1 MKVPVSWLKD
11 YVDITM
17 DIEELA
23 ERMTLAGLEVASI
36 DHIGSQWDR
45 ERIFV
50 GEVLRVEKHPNADRL
65 TVVSVEYGA
74 SEPMSVVTGAPN
86 LKVGESGQ
94 KVAFAIAGARLI
106 DGYSKELKYL
116 TLKPSTIRGIPSEGM
131 VCSEKELGLS
141 EEHTGILILDEDA
154 PVGTPLVNYM
164 GDVVLD
170 LDLTPNL
177 ARCFSIIG
185 VAREVAALTRQKL
198 RVDTPEM
205 EALGEPVDDQVEI
218 EIADPDLCPRYS
230 ATLIRDV
237 TIGPSP
243 QWVQRRL
250 LLSGMRPINNI
261 VDITNY
267 VMLEWG
273 QPLHAF
279 DYDTLRNRKGQAASS
294 DGELPVIIVRRAN
307 PGETMLTLDGMR
319 RDLAEDMLLITDGG
333 GPVAIAGVMG
343 GFESEVT
350 DRTRN
355 ILLEAA
361 NFNYVNN
368 RRTSQVLKLFS
379 EASARFGRGVP
390 ASMTIPAAKRATEL
404 MRQLGGGT
412 IARGIADAYPVR
424 QEKGTVEITAR
435 EVERIAGIE
444 ISDEGIAE
452 ILESLGFE
460 CEKRG
465 DGISATVP
473 DHRLD
478 VSLPAD
484 LVEEVAR
491 VYGYDRIPVTLMAD
505 ELPPQERNESLEQ
518 EEFVRDVLVGCG
530 LQEVITYSITNLDA
544 VRKLD
549 PEGLPPAEADYIRLA
564 NPLSSEREF
573 MRRTLM
579 NCLLE
584 TVRDNI
590 RYTDRVAIFEVGRVY
605 HPVEGEILPCEVRRL
620 GIAMTGPREGPYWV
634 EKQTLSMDFF
644 DLKGVIEALL
654 SRLGIKEWHLEP
666 AKSPTFH
673 PGRVAQ
679 LIMGNDEAGILGE
692 VNPKVRDAFDL
703 SQYPQQPICLSELNL
718 EVLLAHACLVGQV
731 LPISRFP
738 SLSEDLAIVVD
749 EDIPAQ
755 RVQEVICRAGGKYLI
770 RAELFDLYHGPQV
783 PPGKKSLA
791 YSLTYRA
798 LDRTLTPE
806 DITRLRDR
814 ILRALERELQ
824 GKLRA

>member
-1 MKVPVSWLKD
+1 MKVPISWLRD

-36 DHIGSQWDR
+36 EHTGSQWDR
-45 ERIFV
+45 EKIFV
-50 GEVLRVEKHPNADRL
+50 GEVLGVEKHPNADRL
-65 TVVSVEYGA
+65 TVVSVDYGA
-74 SEPMSVVTGAPN
+74 GEPMNVVTGAPN
-86 LKVGESGQ
+86 LRVGEKGQ

-106 DGYSKELKYL
+106 DGYSKELRYI
-116 TLKPSTIRGIPSEGM
+116 TLKPGKIRGVRSEGM

-141 EEHTGILILDEDA
+141 DEHTGILLLDEDA
-154 PVGTPLVNYM
+154 PVGTPLMDYM
-164 GDVVLD
+164 GDIVLD

-198 RVDTPEM
+198 RVEIPEM
-205 EALGEPVDDQVEI
+205 EALGEPIEDQVEI
-218 EIADPDLCPRYS
+218 EIADPDLCFRYS

-237 TIGPSP
+237 KIGPSP
-243 QWVQRRL
+243 KWMQRRL

-279 DYDTLRNRKGQAASS
+279 DYDALRNRRGHAGSS
-294 DGELPVIIVRRAN
+294 GGEPPVIIVRRAKH
-307 PGETMLTLDGMR
+307 GETMTTLDGIQ
-319 RDLAEDMLLITDGG
+319 RDLTADMLLITDGG

-350 DRTRN
+350 ERTKN

-361 NFNYVNN
+361 SFSNINN
-368 RRTSQVLKLFS
+368 RRTSQALKLSS

-390 ASMTIPAAKRATEL
+390 ASTTIPAAKKATEL

-412 IARGIADAYPVR
+412 IAKGIADVYPVR
-424 QEKGTVEITAR
+424 QEKSTVEITAR
-435 EVERIAGIE
+435 EVERIAGVRIGE
-444 ISDEGIAE
+444 EGITE
-452 ILESLGFE
+452 ILESLGFR

-465 DGISATVP
+465 DVICATVP

-478 VSLPAD
+478 ISLSAD
-484 LVEEVAR
+484 LVEEVVR
-491 VYGYDRIPVTLMAD
+491 IYGYDRIPATLMGD

-518 EEFVRDVLVGCG
+518 EEFVRDVMVGCG
-530 LQEVITYSITNLDA
+530 LQEVITYSITNLEA
-544 VRKLD
+544 VGKLD
-549 PEGLPPAEADYIRLA
+549 PEGAPPREADYIRLA

-579 NCLLE
+579 NSLLE
-584 TVRDNI
+584 TVRDNV

-605 HPVEGEILPCEVRRL
+605 HPVAGEILPSELRRL
-620 GIAMTGPREGPYWV
+620 GIAMTGPREAPFWLKK
-634 EKQTLSMDFF
+634 ETSSINFF
-644 DLKGVIEALL
+644 DLKGVIETLL
-654 SRLGIKEWHLEP
+654 SRLGITGWHLEST
-666 AKSPTFH
+666 KSPTFH

-679 LIMGNDEAGILGE
+679 LIMANGEAGILGE
-692 VNPKVRDAFDL
+692 VHPKVLDAFDL
-703 SQYPQQPICLSELNL
+703 SQDPLKPICLAELDL
-718 EVLLAHACLVGQV
+718 EMLIAHACLVGQ
-731 LPISRFP
+731 LAPISRFP

-749 EDIPAQ
+749 GDIPAQ
-755 RVQEVICRAGGKYLI
+755 RVQEVIHRAGGRYLV
-770 RAELFDLYHGPQV
+770 RARLFDLYQGPQV

-806 DITRLRDR
+806 DVNRIRDR
-814 ILRALERELQ
+814 ILRALDRELQ
-824 GKLRA
+824 GKLRT

>member
-1 MKVPVSWLKD
+1 MKVPISWLRD

-23 ERMTLAGLEVASI
+23 ERMTLAGLEVASVE
-36 DHIGSQWDR
+36 HIGTQWDR
-45 ERIFV
+45 EKIFV
-50 GEVLRVEKHPNADRL
+50 GQVLRIEEHPNADRL
-65 TVVSVEYGA
+65 TVVTVDYGA
-74 SEPMSVVTGAPN
+74 GEPMSVVTGAPN
-86 LKVGESGQ
+86 LRVGQKGQ

-106 DGYSKELKYL
+106 DGYSQELRYSA
-116 TLKPSTIRGIPSEGM
+116 LKPSKIRGISSEGM

-141 EEHTGILILDEDA
+141 DEHTGILLLDEDA
-154 PVGTPLVNYM
+154 PVGTPLVEYV
-164 GDVVLD
+164 GDIVLD
-170 LDLTPNL
+170 IDLTPNL
-177 ARCFSIIG
+177 ARCFSMTG
-185 VAREVAALTRQKL
+185 VAREVASLTRQRL
-198 RVDTPEM
+198 RADIPEM
-205 EALGEPVDDQVEI
+205 EALGEPIQGQVEI
-218 EIADPDLCPRYS
+218 EIADPDLCFRYS

-237 TIGPSP
+237 KIGPSP
-243 QWVQRRL
+243 RWMEGRL

-279 DYDTLRNRKGQAASS
+279 DYDMLRNRKGHAGVS
-294 DGELPVIIVRRAN
+294 DDGPPVIIVRRAK
-307 PGETMLTLDGMR
+307 PGEAMTTLDGIQR
-319 RDLAEDMLLITDGG
+319 PLTEDMLLITDGG

-350 DRTRN
+350 ERTKN

-361 NFNYVNN
+361 SFNHINN
-368 RRTSQVLKLFS
+368 RQTSQALKLSS

-390 ASMTIPAAKRATEL
+390 ASLTVPAAKRATEL

-412 IARGIADAYPVR
+412 IAKGVADVYPVR
-424 QEKGTVEITAR
+424 QEKKIVEISTR
-435 EVERIAGIE
+435 EVERITGIG
-444 ISDEGIAE
+444 IGDEGIME
-452 ILESLGFE
+452 ILESLDFR

-465 DGISATVP
+465 DVISATVP

-478 VSLPAD
+478 ISLPAD

-491 VYGYDRIPVTLMAD
+491 IYGYDRIPTTLMGD
-505 ELPPQERNESLEQ
+505 ELPPQGRNESLEK
-518 EEFVRDVLVGCG
+518 EESVRDVMAGCG

-544 VRKLD
+544 VGKLH
-549 PEGLPPAEADYIRLA
+549 PEDVPPREADYVRLA

-584 TVRDNI
+584 TMRDNL

-605 HPVEGEILPCEVRRL
+605 HPVEGEILPRELRRL
-620 GIAMTGPREGPYWV
+620 GIAMTGPREALSWL
-634 EKQTLSMDFF
+634 EKEASSMDFF
-644 DLKGVIEALL
+644 DLKGVIEVLL
-654 SRLGIKEWHLEP
+654 GRLGIRKWHLEP
-666 AKSPTFH
+666 AKSATFH
-673 PGRVAQ
+673 PGRTAR
-679 LIMGNDEAGILGE
+679 LITGKGEAGILGE
-692 VNPKVRDAFDL
+692 VHPKVIDAFDL
-703 SQYPQQPICLSELNL
+703 SQYPQQPVCLAELDL
-718 EVLLAHACLVGQV
+718 EMLLEDACLAGE
-731 LPISRFP
+731 LASISRFP

-755 RVQEVICRAGGKYLI
+755 GVQEVIHRAGGKFLVG
-770 RAELFDLYHGPQV
+770 AELFDLYQGPQV
-783 PPGKKSLA
+783 SPGKKSLA

-806 DITRLRDR
+806 DVNRLRNR
-814 ILRALERELQ
+814 ILRALEKELQ
-824 GKLRA
+824 GRLRA

>member
-1 MKVPVSWLKD
+1 MKVPISWLRD

-36 DHIGSQWDR
+36 EHSGSQWDQ
-45 ERIFV
+45 EKIFV
-50 GEVLRVEKHPNADRL
+50 GEVVRVEKHPNADRL
-65 TVVSVEYGA
+65 TVVTVDYGA
-74 SEPMSVVTGAPN
+74 GKPMSVVTGAPN
-86 LKVGESGQ
+86 LRVGQKGE

-106 DGYSKELKYL
+106 DGYSQELKYT
-116 TLKPSTIRGIPSEGM
+116 TLKPSKIRGIPSEGM

-141 EEHTGILILDEDA
+141 DEHTGILLLDEDA
-154 PVGTPLVNYM
+154 PVGVPLVEYM
-164 GDVVLD
+164 GDTVLD

-177 ARCFSIIG
+177 ARCFSVIG
-185 VAREVAALTRQKL
+185 VAREVAPLTGKKL
-198 RVDTPEM
+198 RVGIPQM
-205 EALGEPVDDQVEI
+205 KALGEPIQGQVEI
-218 EIADPDLCPRYS
+218 EIDDPDLCFRYS
-230 ATLIRDV
+230 ATLIRDIK
-237 TIGPSP
+237 IGPSP
-243 QWVQRRL
+243 LWML

-279 DYDTLRNRKGQAASS
+279 DYDMLRNRRGHVGVS
-294 DGELPVIIVRRAN
+294 DGNPPVIIVRRAK
-307 PGETMLTLDGMR
+307 PGEPMRTLDGIQR
-319 RDLAEDMLLITDGG
+319 TFTEDMLLITDGG

-350 DRTRN
+350 GRTKN

-361 NFNYVNN
+361 SFSHINN
-368 RRTSQVLKLFS
+368 RRTSQALKLSS

-390 ASMTIPAAKRATEL
+390 ASLTVPAAKRATDL

-412 IARGIADAYPVR
+412 IAKGVVDVYPVK
-424 QEKGTVEITAR
+424 QEKRVVKITAR
-435 EVERIAGIE
+435 EVERITGIG
-444 ISDEGIAE
+444 IGDEGMVE
-452 ILESLGFE
+452 ILESLDFR
-460 CEKRG
+460 CKKRK
-465 DGISATVP
+465 DVISATVP

-478 VSLPAD
+478 ISLPAD

-491 VYGYDRIPVTLMAD
+491 IYGYDRIPATLMGD
-505 ELPPQERNESLEQ
+505 ELPPQERNESLEK
-518 EEFVRDVLVGCG
+518 EEFVRDVMVGCG
-530 LQEVITYSITNLDA
+530 LQEVITYSITNLEAVGKVGPGDA
-544 VRKLD
+544 
-549 PEGLPPAEADYIRLA
+549 PPREADYIRLA

-573 MRRTLM
+573 MRRSLM

-584 TVRDNI
+584 AVRDNA

-605 HPVEGEILPCEVRRL
+605 HPVEGEILPRESRRL
-620 GIAMTGPREGPYWV
+620 GIAMTGPREAPFWL
-634 EKQTLSMDFF
+634 EKETSSMDFF
-644 DLKGVIEALL
+644 DLKGVIEILL
-654 SRLGIKEWHLEP
+654 NRLGIREGHLRP

-673 PGRVAQ
+673 PGRAAQ
-679 LIMGNDEAGILGE
+679 LVSGEGEVGILGE
-692 VNPKVRDAFDL
+692 VHPKVLEAFDL
-703 SQYPQQPICLSELNL
+703 SQPPQQPVCLGELDL
-718 EVLLAHACLVGQV
+718 EMLLAHAFLVGK
-731 LPISRFP
+731 LAPISRFP

-755 RVQEVICRAGGKYLI
+755 RVQEVIQRAGGKFLVG
-770 RAELFDLYHGPQV
+770 AELFDLYQGPQV
-783 PPGKKSLA
+783 SPGKKSLA
-791 YSLTYRA
+791 YSVTYRA

-806 DITRLRDR
+806 DVNRIRDR

>member
-1 MKVPVSWLKD
+1 MKVPISWLKD

-17 DIEELA
+17 DVEELA

-36 DHIGSQWDR
+36 EHIGSQWDR
-45 ERIFV
+45 EKIFV

-65 TVVSVEYGA
+65 TVVSVDYGA
-74 SEPMSVVTGAPN
+74 GEPMDVVTGAPN
-86 LKVGESGQ
+86 LRVGQKGQ

-106 DGYSKELKYL
+106 DGYSKELRY
-116 TLKPSTIRGIPSEGM
+116 TSLKPSTIRGIRSEGM

-141 EEHTGILILDEDA
+141 DEHTGILLLDEDA
-154 PVGTPLVNYM
+154 PVGTPIVDYM
-164 GDVVLD
+164 GDIVLD

-185 VAREVAALTRQKL
+185 AAREVAALTRQNP
-198 RVDTPEM
+198 RIGTPEM
-205 EALGEPVDDQVEI
+205 ETLGEPIQGQVEL
-218 EIADPDLCPRYS
+218 EIADPDLCFRYS

-243 QWVQRRL
+243 KWMQRRL

-279 DYDTLRNRKGQAASS
+279 DYDALRNRRGHVGSS
-294 DGELPVIIVRRAN
+294 GGEPPVIIVRRAK
-307 PGETMLTLDGMR
+307 PGEAMTTLDGIH
-319 RDLAEDMLLITDGG
+319 RDLTEDMLLITDGG

-350 DRTRN
+350 ERTEN

-361 NFNYVNN
+361 SFSHINN
-368 RRTSQVLKLFS
+368 RRTSQALKLSS

-412 IARGIADAYPVR
+412 IAKGVADVYPAR
-424 QEKGTVEITAR
+424 QEKRTVEITAH
-435 EVERIAGIE
+435 EVERIAGIT
-444 ISDEGIAE
+444 IDDEAITE
-452 ILESLGFE
+452 ILESLDFR

-465 DGISATVP
+465 DVICAAVP

-478 VSLPAD
+478 ISLPAD

-491 VYGYDRIPVTLMAD
+491 IYGYDRIPATLMGD

-518 EEFVRDVLVGCG
+518 EEFVRDVMVASG
-530 LQEVITYSITNLDA
+530 LQEVVTYSITNLEA

-549 PEGLPPAEADYIRLA
+549 PGAALPREADYIRLA
-564 NPLSSEREF
+564 NPLSSEREV
-573 MRRTLM
+573 MRRSLI

-584 TVRDNI
+584 TVRDNV
-590 RYTDRVAIFEVGRVY
+590 RYTDRVAIFEIGRVY
-605 HPVEGEILPCEVRRL
+605 HPVEGEVLPRELRRL
-620 GIAMTGPREGPYWV
+620 GIAMTGPRETPSWL
-634 EKQTLSMDFF
+634 EKETNPMDFF
-644 DLKGVIEALL
+644 DLKGVTETLL
-654 SRLGIKEWHLEP
+654 RRLGIRKWHLEP
-666 AKSPTFH
+666 AKSSTFH

-679 LIMGNDEAGILGE
+679 LIIGNGEAGILGE
-692 VNPKVRDAFDL
+692 VHPKVLDAFDL
-703 SQYPQQPICLSELNL
+703 SQYPQQPICLAELDL
-718 EVLLAHACLVGQV
+718 EMLLTQARLVDE
-731 LPISRFP
+731 LIPISRFP

-755 RVQEVICRAGGKYLI
+755 RVLELIHQAGGKYLV
-770 RAELFDLYHGPQV
+770 RAELFDLYQGPQV

-806 DITRLRDR
+806 DVSRIRDR
-814 ILRALERELQ
+814 ILRTLERELQ
-824 GKLRA
+824 GRLRT

>member
-1 MKVPVSWLKD
+1 MKVPISWLKE

-17 DIEELA
+17 DIEDLA

-36 DHIGSQWDR
+36 EHFGSQWDR

-65 TVVSVEYGA
+65 TVVSVDYGA
-74 SEPMSVVTGAPN
+74 GEPMSVVTGAPN
-86 LKVGESGQ
+86 LKVGDMGQ
-94 KVAFAIAGARLI
+94 RVAFAIAGARLI
-106 DGYSKELKYL
+106 DGYSKELKYA
-116 TLKPSTIRGIPSEGM
+116 TLKPSTIRGVPSEGM

-141 EEHTGILILDEDA
+141 DEHTGILLLDGDA
-154 PVGTPLVNYM
+154 PVGTPLVDYM
-164 GDVVLD
+164 GDIVLD

-185 VAREVAALTRQKL
+185 VAREVAALTRQEL
-198 RVDTPEM
+198 RVNTPEM
-205 EALGEPVDDQVEI
+205 EAHGNPIEGQIEV
-218 EIADPDLCPRYS
+218 EIADPDLCYRYS
-230 ATLIRDV
+230 ATLIKDV
-237 TIGPSP
+237 AIGPSP
-243 QWVQRRL
+243 KWMQRRL

-279 DYDTLRNRKGQAASS
+279 DYDMLRNRKGHVGSS
-294 DGELPVIIVRRAN
+294 GGGPPVIIVRRSE
-307 PGETMLTLDGMR
+307 PRETMVTLDGMQR
-319 RDLAEDMLLITDGG
+319 QLTEDMLLITDGG

-350 DRTRN
+350 ERTRN

-361 NFNYVNN
+361 SFNNVNN
-368 RRTSQVLKLFS
+368 RRTSQALKLSS

-390 ASMTIPAAKRATEL
+390 SSMTIPAAERATEL

-412 IARGIADAYPVR
+412 IAQGIADVYPVK
-424 QEKGTVEITAR
+424 QEERTVEITAR
-435 EVERIAGIE
+435 EVERIAGIHIGNKE
-444 ISDEGIAE
+444 ITE
-452 ILESLGFE
+452 ILEGLGFR

-465 DGISATVP
+465 KAILAAVP

-478 VSLPAD
+478 LSLPAD

-491 VYGYDRIPVTLMAD
+491 IYGYDRVPVTLMAD
-505 ELPPQERNESLEQ
+505 ELPPQQRNESLEQ
-518 EEFVRDVLVGCG
+518 EEFVRDVMVGCG
-530 LQEVITYSITNLDA
+530 LQEVITYSITNLEA
-544 VRKLD
+544 VSKLD
-549 PEGLPPAEADYIRLA
+549 PEGVPPAKADYIRLA

-584 TVRDNI
+584 TIRDNI

-605 HPVEGEILPCEVRRL
+605 HPVEGEILPREVRRL

-634 EKQTLSMDFF
+634 EGETSSMDFF
-644 DLKGVIEALL
+644 DLKGVIEALIG
-654 SRLGIKEWHLEP
+654 RLGISEWHLEP
-666 AKSPTFH
+666 EKSPPFH

-679 LIMGNDEAGILGE
+679 LMVQDGEAGVLGE
-692 VNPKVRDAFDL
+692 VHPKVLDAFDL
-703 SQYPQQPICLSELNL
+703 SQNPQQAVCLAELDL
-718 EVLLAHACLVGQV
+718 ETLLRHACPVGQLV
-731 LPISRFP
+731 PISRFP

-755 RVQEVICRAGGKYLI
+755 RVKEVIGRAAGKYLV
-770 RAELFDLYHGPQV
+770 RAELFDLYRGPQV
-783 PPGKKSLA
+783 PSGKKSLA
-791 YSLTYRA
+791 YSLTYQA

-806 DITRLRDR
+806 DVGRIRDR

-824 GKLRA
+824 GKLRT

>member
-1 MKVPVSWLKD
+1 MKVPVSWVKD
-11 YVDITM
+11 YVDIGI
-17 DIEELA
+17 DIEDLA

-45 ERIFV
+45 EKIFV
-50 GEVLRVEKHPNADRL
+50 GEVLRIEKHPNADRL

-106 DGYSKELKYL
+106 DGYSKELKYI
-116 TLKPSTIRGIPSEGM
+116 TLKPSTIRGISSEGM

-141 EEHTGILILDEDA
+141 EEHTGILVLDEDA
-154 PVGTPLVNYM
+154 PVGTPLVDYI

-177 ARCFSIIG
+177 ARCFSIMG
-185 VAREVAALTRQKL
+185 VAREVAALTRQRL

-218 EIADPDLCPRYS
+218 EIADSDLCPRYS

-243 QWVQRRL
+243 QWMQRRL
-250 LLSGMRPINNI
+250 LLSGMRPINSI

-279 DYDTLRNRKGQAASS
+279 DYDTLRNRKGQAGSS
-294 DGELPVIIVRRAN
+294 NGLPVIIVRRAK
-307 PGETMLTLDGMR
+307 PGETMVTLDGMR

-350 DRTRN
+350 ERTRN

-368 RRTSQVLKLFS
+368 RRTSQALKLFS

-412 IARGIADAYPVR
+412 IARGVADAYPVR

-452 ILESLGFE
+452 ILESLGFA
-460 CEKRG
+460 CEKKG

-478 VSLPAD
+478 VGLPAD

-505 ELPPQERNESLEQ
+505 ELPPQQRNESLEQ

-549 PEGLPPAEADYIRLA
+549 PEGAPPAEADYIRLA

-605 HPVEGEILPCEVRRL
+605 HPVAEEVLPHEVRRL
-620 GIAMTGPREGPYWV
+620 SIAMTGPREPLCWSNK
-634 EKQTLSMDFF
+634 ETSSMDFF
-644 DLKGVIEALL
+644 DLKGVIEALV
-654 SRLGIKEWHLEP
+654 SRLGIKEWHVEP
-666 AKSPTFH
+666 AKGPTFH

-679 LIMGNDEAGILGE
+679 LIVGKDEAGILGE

-703 SQYPQQPICLSELNL
+703 SHYPQQPICLSELDL
-718 EVLLAHACLVGQV
+718 EVLLAHACLVGRV
-731 LPISRFP
+731 IPISRFP

-749 EDIPAQ
+749 GDIPAQ
-755 RVQEVICRAGGKYLI
+755 RVEEVIYRAGGKYLI
-770 RAELFDLYHGPQV
+770 GVELFDLYHGPQV

-798 LDRTLTPE
+798 LDRTLAPG
-806 DITRLRDR
+806 DINRLRNR
-814 ILRALERELQ
+814 ILRALEKELQ
-824 GKLRA
+824 GTLRT

>member
-1 MKVPVSWLKD
+1 MKVPVSWLRD
-11 YVDITM
+11 YVDIAV
-17 DIEELA
+17 DVEELA

-36 DHIGSQWDR
+36 DHIGSGWDP

-65 TVVSVEYGA
+65 TVVTVEYGA
-74 SEPMSVVTGAPN
+74 EKPMDVVTGAPN
-86 LKVGESGQ
+86 LGIGQKGQ

-106 DGYSKELKYL
+106 DGYSRELRYI
-116 TLKPSTIRGIPSEGM
+116 TLKPGKIRGIRSEGM

-141 EEHTGILILDEDA
+141 DEHTGILLLDEGA
-154 PVGTPLVNYM
+154 AVGIPLVEYM
-164 GDVVLD
+164 GDTVLD

-185 VAREVAALTRQKL
+185 IAREVAALTGQKL
-198 RVDTPEM
+198 SVEPPEM
-205 EALGEPVDDQVEI
+205 EALGEPIDDQVEI
-218 EIADPDLCPRYS
+218 EIADPDLCSRYS

-243 QWVQRRL
+243 KWMQRRL
-250 LLSGMRPINNI
+250 LLAGMRPINNI

-279 DYDTLRNRKGQAASS
+279 DYDALRNRGGQAGVS
-294 DGELPVIIVRRAN
+294 DGEPPVIIVRRAQ
-307 PGETMLTLDGMR
+307 PGETMTTLDGVQR
-319 RDLAEDMLLITDGG
+319 GLTKDMLLITDGG

-350 DRTRN
+350 ERTKN

-368 RRTSQVLKLFS
+368 RRTSQALRLSS

-412 IARGIADAYPVR
+412 IARGIADAYPVG
-424 QEKGTVEITAR
+424 QEKKIVEITAR
-435 EVERIAGIE
+435 EVDRIAGIR
-444 ISDEGIAE
+444 IGDKGIME
-452 ILESLGFE
+452 ILERLDFR

-465 DGISATVP
+465 DVIWATVP

-478 VSLPAD
+478 VNLPAD

-491 VYGYDRIPVTLMAD
+491 IYGYDRIPSTLMED
-505 ELPPQERNESLEQ
+505 ELPPQERNDSLEK
-518 EEFVRDVLVGCG
+518 EELVQDVMVGCG
-530 LQEVITYSITNLDA
+530 LQEVITYSLTNLDA
-544 VRKLD
+544 VGKLD
-549 PEGLPPAEADYIRLA
+549 PGGEVPREADYVKLA

-573 MRRTLM
+573 MRRSLM

-584 TVRDNI
+584 TVRDNL
-590 RYTDRVAIFEVGRVY
+590 RYRDRVALFEVGRVY
-605 HPVEGEILPCEVRRL
+605 HPVEGEILPREVRRL
-620 GIAMTGPREGPYWV
+620 GIAMTGPREAPSWSKK
-634 EKQTLSMDFF
+634 ETSFMDFF
-644 DLKGVIEALL
+644 DVKGVVEVLL
-654 SRLGIKEWHLEP
+654 GRLGIREWHLEP
-666 AKSPTFH
+666 ATSPTFH
-673 PGRVAQ
+673 PGRVAR
-679 LIMGNDEAGILGE
+679 LMMGEDEAGILGE
-692 VNPKVRDAFDL
+692 VHPKVLDAFDL
-703 SQYPQQPICLSELNL
+703 SQYPQQPICLAELDL
-718 EVLLAHACLVGQV
+718 ETVLAHVCLARE
-731 LPISRFP
+731 LAPISRYP

-749 EDIPAQ
+749 EDIPVQ
-755 RVQEVICRAGGKYLI
+755 QVQEVIRRAGAKFLI
-770 RAELFDLYHGPQV
+770 GAELFDLYQGPQI

-798 LDRTLTPE
+798 PDRTLTP
-806 DITRLRDR
+806 DDVDRIRNR
-814 ILRALERELQ
+814 ILRALEKELQ
-824 GKLRA
+824 GTLRT